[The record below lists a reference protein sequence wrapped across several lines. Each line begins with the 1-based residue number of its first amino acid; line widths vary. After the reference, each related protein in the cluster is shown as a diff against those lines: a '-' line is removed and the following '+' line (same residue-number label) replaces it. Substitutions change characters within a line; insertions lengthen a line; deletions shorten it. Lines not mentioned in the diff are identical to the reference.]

1 MRSISRLFK
10 MSKINLLATRN
21 QIKIR
26 KAMSKRS
33 IRQVKAAV
41 ANGHTNGK
49 VSAPPLALPTEFISY
64 HDAHFIKAVEHL
76 LKIDNTLY
84 DSVVQGPF
92 ERFKKKEADPV
103 ANDLGYYFSKIIDGI
118 ISQQISGK
126 AAASI
131 KKKVTDHFQQAGG
144 ELTQYRLV
152 AEEDA
157 TVMRGLG
164 LSARK
169 VQYTKDIARAF
180 IEEEDSLLE
189 FFFECSE
196 EELFKKMIAW
206 KGIGP
211 WSVTMFSV
219 FSLNKMDCFTVLDLG
234 VVRGASK
241 YLQARPELLAELKD
255 EVAQLE
261 KTKKKKAKKQ
271 AVSSNKKWIAVDEQ
285 IIERLA
291 ERFQPYRTALMVMF
305 WRIGSVDLQV
315 LES

>member
-1 MRSISRLFK
+1 

-92 ERFKKKEADPV
+92 ERFKKKR
-103 ANDLGYYFSKIIDGI
+103 
-118 ISQQISGK
+118 QILLPMIWATTS
-126 AAASI
+126 
-131 KKKVTDHFQQAGG
+131 AGG